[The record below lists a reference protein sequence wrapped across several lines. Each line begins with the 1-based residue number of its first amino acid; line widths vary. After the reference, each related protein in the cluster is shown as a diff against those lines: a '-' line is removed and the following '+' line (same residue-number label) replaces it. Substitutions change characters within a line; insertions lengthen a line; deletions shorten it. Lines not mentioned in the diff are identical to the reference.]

1 MTSCLAETHLGLA
14 FDPFVVGQLFTGV
27 SLLGQTSWVPTW
39 LTPLWLIAVGLGLGA
54 IGAIV
59 VYGALALLSF
69 IPGLGTLADSPGRG
83 ITASLLVGGVASAA
97 LCYRFIEPSEGYFE
111 SRYLPTICIG
121 LLLGFG
127 LIYGMWQRTRVE
139 WTQIVREGVVPYL
152 LGVAALFGVIG
163 LAATPMIAEPMAFI
177 RAIPEVNLLDDG
189 IVRLPISIPGIP
201 PEVDPDQA
209 PFVPADVDY
218 DMLSASEVK
227 IESNRTVLFGDSDDP
242 AKFSRQPFRIN
253 AGEQLTYRYANRE
266 LPPLSG
272 DPKKLFIQNREVDPA
287 NITLTLTY
295 VPKIPEVSSVI
306 TIAIT
311 FFLTVTGLM
320 VFRQAAP
327 RVWALA
333 LSTSKNEMAQP
344 LYLLLLAIGMFLILL
359 FGIYP
364 FNTLGDDIR
373 VLKDSGVTMIM
384 VLGMLQAIWSAG
396 TSVSDEIEG
405 RTALTVLSKPVSRRS
420 FILGKYAG
428 IMLSVLVLFVIIGAV
443 LVIVLSYKPIFE
455 ARETTRDVTTWQQ
468 GLAEIMTTMPLLTL
482 YFMETMAI
490 GAIAVALATRLPL
503 LANFISCFVIY
514 VIGNLTS
521 PLVASTEGN
530 NELVGFVGKLI
541 AVVVPNLNVFNV
553 QSAVDVGNPIPT
565 IYLCGAFNYLV
576 CFVIAAWMLAML
588 LFEDRD
594 LA

>member
-59 VYGALALLSF
+59 VYGALALLSC

-201 PEVDPDQA
+201 PGVDPDQA
-209 PFVPADVDY
+209 PFVPAEVDY

-227 IESNRTVLFGDSDDP
+227 I
-242 AKFSRQPFRIN
+242 
-253 AGEQLTYRYANRE
+253 
-266 LPPLSG
+266 
-272 DPKKLFIQNREVDPA
+272 
-287 NITLTLTY
+287 
-295 VPKIPEVSSVI
+295 
-306 TIAIT
+306 
-311 FFLTVTGLM
+311 
-320 VFRQAAP
+320 
-327 RVWALA
+327 
-333 LSTSKNEMAQP
+333 
-344 LYLLLLAIGMFLILL
+344 
-359 FGIYP
+359 
-364 FNTLGDDIR
+364 
-373 VLKDSGVTMIM
+373 
-384 VLGMLQAIWSAG
+384 
-396 TSVSDEIEG
+396 
-405 RTALTVLSKPVSRRS
+405 
-420 FILGKYAG
+420 
-428 IMLSVLVLFVIIGAV
+428 
-443 LVIVLSYKPIFE
+443 
-455 ARETTRDVTTWQQ
+455 
-468 GLAEIMTTMPLLTL
+468 
-482 YFMETMAI
+482 
-490 GAIAVALATRLPL
+490 
-503 LANFISCFVIY
+503 
-514 VIGNLTS
+514 
-521 PLVASTEGN
+521 
-530 NELVGFVGKLI
+530 
-541 AVVVPNLNVFNV
+541 
-553 QSAVDVGNPIPT
+553 
-565 IYLCGAFNYLV
+565 
-576 CFVIAAWMLAML
+576 
-588 LFEDRD
+588 
-594 LA
+594 